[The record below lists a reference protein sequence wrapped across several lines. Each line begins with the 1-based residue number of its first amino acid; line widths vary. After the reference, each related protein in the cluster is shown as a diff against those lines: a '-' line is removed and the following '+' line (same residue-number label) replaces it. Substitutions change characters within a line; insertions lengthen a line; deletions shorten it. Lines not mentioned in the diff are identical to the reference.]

1 MTLLLTQIKMS
12 QNSTCER
19 TDLFDYVDEDLHA
32 LLDPLWQSDGRTDM
46 DMDELLEF
54 GEVPPPTL
62 FWANHCSENTWI
74 SPGRMSAWQWE
85 DNVWPAYAAEAGE

>member
-1 MTLLLTQIKMS
+1 MS

-19 TDLFDYVDEDLHA
+19 TDLFNYVDEDLHA

-62 FWANHCSENTWI
+62 F
-74 SPGRMSAWQWE
+74 
-85 DNVWPAYAAEAGE
+85 